1 MDNHTLPFNFPL
13 NNKYRIKKVLGQGG
27 FGITY
32 LAADTQL
39 DIDVCIKELFI
50 SGNSTRGQNMT
61 VLTQN
66 LKEFSFNDFKER
78 FIQEAKQLARFS
90 NPGIVR
96 VIEFFEANNTAY
108 LVMEYV
114 PGKNLKDYIAEN
126 GPMKETE
133 ALPLIHQLFDAV
145 EEVHNVGML
154 HRDLKPDNILLTAKN
169 RVVLIDFGAAREFTE
184 GKTITQTAM
193 LTPGFAPIE
202 QYSNR
207 AKRGTFTDIYALGA
221 TLYFLLTGH
230 KPIAATDRYREQLAA
245 PHQINPAVSEQLSS
259 AVMMA
264 MEMKE
269 EDRFQ
274 HIGDFRAA
282 MTMLAKGKQ
291 ENPVKEEKEQKTLLL
306 KKEEEKQKPVRKKE
320 INLVLIISAI
330 ALALIVVE
338 LFITKPWEGSVAPL
352 SPNSEYFYEVVDVAG
367 GTFTMGCTSEQSDC
381 GDNEKPPHQVTLSSY
396 KIGKYEVTQAQWKA
410 VMGSNP
416 SHFNGYFNT
425 CENCPVENVSWND
438 VQEFIQGLEAK
449 SGKKYRLPTEAEWE
463 FAARGGNNSNKSKY
477 SGSNILDEVAWYDGT
492 SGSKIHSVG
501 GKKPNELGIYD
512 MSGNVW
518 EWCSDWYG
526 EYNTQ
531 AQNNPTGPANGS
543 LRVLRG
549 GGCFSLPQFCRVSFR
564 YYYNPDVRN
573 DGIGFRL
580 VLVPSS

>member
-1 MDNHTLPFNFPL
+1 MHNHTLPLNFPL
-13 NNKYRIKKVLGQGG
+13 NNKYQIKKVLGQGG

-66 LKEFSFNDFKER
+66 LKDFSFSDFKER

-96 VIEFFEANNTAY
+96 VIEFFEANKTAY

-145 EEVHNVGML
+145 EEVHNAGML
-154 HRDLKPDNILLTAKN
+154 HRDIKPDNILLGAKN
-169 RVVLIDFGAAREFTE
+169 RVVLIDFGSAREFTE

-221 TLYFLLTGH
+221 TLYFLLTGK
-230 KPIAATDRYREQLAA
+230 KPLAATDRYREQLAA
-245 PHQINPAVSEQLSS
+245 PHQINPAVSEPLSS

-274 HIGDFRAA
+274 HIGDFRAV
-282 MTMLAKGKQ
+282 MTMLEKGKK
-291 ENPVKEEKEQKTLLL
+291 ESPVKVDHSKKKSLTLGY
-306 KKEEEKQKPVRKKE
+306 
-320 INLVLIISAI
+320 AI
-330 ALALIVVE
+330 KVFIVH
-338 LFITKPWEGSVAPL
+338 LF
-352 SPNSEYFYEVVDVAG
+352 F
-367 GTFTMGCTSEQSDC
+367 
-381 GDNEKPPHQVTLSSY
+381 
-396 KIGKYEVTQAQWKA
+396 
-410 VMGSNP
+410 
-416 SHFNGYFNT
+416 
-425 CENCPVENVSWND
+425 
-438 VQEFIQGLEAK
+438 
-449 SGKKYRLPTEAEWE
+449 
-463 FAARGGNNSNKSKY
+463 
-477 SGSNILDEVAWYDGT
+477 
-492 SGSKIHSVG
+492 
-501 GKKPNELGIYD
+501 
-512 MSGNVW
+512 
-518 EWCSDWYG
+518 
-526 EYNTQ
+526 
-531 AQNNPTGPANGS
+531 
-543 LRVLRG
+543 
-549 GGCFSLPQFCRVSFR
+549 
-564 YYYNPDVRN
+564 
-573 DGIGFRL
+573 GIGFYYVDKSVKRKIIYPIIAL
-580 VLVPSS
+580 YSWLSYINVFLQVSISLSYFHNSEGIGALSIFIGWIFVYVIGYIDVLFHIKNFKSKNN

>member
-1 MDNHTLPFNFPL
+1 MDSHNLPINFPL

-126 GPMKETE
+126 GPMKESE

-145 EEVHNVGML
+145 EEVHNAGML
-154 HRDLKPDNILLTAKN
+154 HRDIKPDNILLGAKN
-169 RVVLIDFGAAREFTE
+169 RVVLIDFGSAREFTE
-184 GKTITQTAM
+184 GKTITQTAI

-274 HIGDFRAA
+274 HIGDFRSALQQMA
-282 MTMLAKGKQ
+282 GGQKK
-291 ENPVKEEKEQKTLLL
+291 KEEQKTVVIPKTESQKTVQNPENG
-306 KKEEEKQKPVRKKE
+306 KKNNKVL
-320 INLVLIISAI
+320 IFSVVGGVALVLILLFVFNPFLGGAPKLESDTKSDINIEMI
-330 ALALIVVE
+330 A
-338 LFITKPWEGSVAPL
+338 
-352 SPNSEYFYEVVDVAG
+352 VAG

-381 GDNEKPPHQVTLSSY
+381 GDDEKPSHQVTLSSY

-410 VMGSNP
+410 VMGNNP
-416 SHFNGYFNT
+416 SYFSG
-425 CENCPVENVSWND
+425 CDDCPVEQVRWND
-438 VQEFIQGLEAK
+438 VQEFIQRLEAK

-463 FAARGGNNSNKSKY
+463 FAARGGNNRKNNKY
-477 SGSNILDEVAWYDGT
+477 AGSAILDDVAWY
-492 SGSKIHSVG
+492 VG
-501 GKKPNELGIYD
+501 NSNGKTQPIGQKQSNELGIYD
-512 MSGNVW
+512 MSGNVM
-518 EWCSDWYG
+518 ELCSNWYAD
-526 EYNTQ
+526 YNTQ
-531 AQNNPTGPANGS
+531 IQNNPSGPNSGS
-543 LRVLRG
+543 NRVLRG
-549 GGCFSLPQFCRVSFR
+549 GCWACNPYYCRVSDR
-564 YYYNPDVRN
+564 YNINPAIVGDY
-573 DGIGFRL
+573 GMGFRL
-580 VLVPSS
+580 VLVP